1 MYIQYFLEMSVIGK
15 SERPSTS
22 CRISSDKS
30 PLSTLLERLEE
41 GRTISSATTQ
51 DRFAR
56 FTK

>member
-1 MYIQYFLEMSVIGK
+1 MSIIGK

-41 GRTISSATTQ
+41 GRTISSATRK